1 MITLANIPG
10 VFEVLSFAVLF
21 VVCVCVCAHSEYL
34 LQIADEFKI
43 VVIDAI
49 QSLCVKYPQK
59 HSVLLNFLSVS
70 LREVRHRYARGG
82 ALFFL
87 LRE

>member
-1 MITLANIPG
+1 MR
-10 VFEVLSFAVLF
+10 V
-21 VVCVCVCAHSEYL
+21 AHSEFL

-70 LREVRHRYARGG
+70 LREVRHRCRGG
-82 ALFFL
+82 ECALSCASGRVKRLIALQVSKMSFL
-87 LRE
+87 